1 MMYMEIYIILPGL
14 FGVCPQTQ
22 KVFALLVKGVNLVK
36 CGSLWGKA
44 IGHLRRESK
53 AMDWIKGGEGK
64 VNFALDG
71 SCWGKAMGN
80 FLWKNM
86 VIGL

>member
-1 MMYMEIYIILPGL
+1 MMHMKICIILPWL

-44 IGHLRRESK
+44 IGHLWRESMVK
-53 AMDWIKGGEGK
+53 GLIKEGEGGR
-64 VNFALDG
+64 V
-71 SCWGKAMGN
+71 
-80 FLWKNM
+80 KNGARFNR
-86 VIGL
+86 VKRGE